1 MPIMMTISIV
11 ASSFPDARLINSTV
25 SRIKAIPVKAKKTL
39 TNQNKKWRDR
49 YLDNVS
55 DKRTL
60 TAPSLSL
67 PLLQGYGVNGSPY
80 GAELQPTASM
90 LQQSVG
96 QRMKRDGTHHGS
108 SPAL

>member
-1 MPIMMTISIV
+1 MKGNLRTLIMMTISIV

-25 SRIKAIPVKAKKTL
+25 SRIKAMPVKAKKTL

-60 TAPSLSL
+60 TAPSLYL
-67 PLLQGYGVNGSPY
+67 PLLQRYGVNG
-80 GAELQPTASM
+80 
-90 LQQSVG
+90 
-96 QRMKRDGTHHGS
+96 
-108 SPAL
+108 